1 MDVKLLFNKKNLM
14 RKTNIIFFIVF
25 VLLTFIDQISKY
37 MAVRFLKG
45 TDIVLIPDVLELHY
59 LENKGAAWGIMQ
71 GQMWILVPITILVLA
86 VIVVAFL
93 WLPPV
98 RKFTL
103 LRLCLILL
111 AAGALGNFIDR
122 IMNQYVVDFIY
133 FSLINFPVFNLADCF
148 VCISAT
154 LILYCLLIKYKDEDF
169 KQTAGDDGYGTKNS
183 SNSE

>member
-1 MDVKLLFNKKNLM
+1 MNMKLIFNKKNLM
-14 RKTNIIFFIVF
+14 CKTNIMFFIMF

-37 MAVRFLKG
+37 MAVHFLRD

-71 GQMWILVPITILVLA
+71 GQMWILVPITVLVLA
-86 VIVVAFL
+86 VIFIVFL
-93 WLPPV
+93 RLPQT
-98 RKFTL
+98 RQFTL
-103 LRLCLILL
+103 LRFCLTLL

-122 IMNQYVVDFIY
+122 IINQYVVDFIY

-148 VCISAT
+148 VCISAV

-169 KQTAGDDGYGTKNS
+169 KQTAEEHGYGTNNKINS
-183 SNSE
+183 R

>member
-25 VLLTFIDQISKY
+25 VLLAFIDQMSKY
-37 MAVRFLKG
+37 IAARFLKE

-71 GQMWILVPITILVLA
+71 GQMWILVSVTILVLA
-86 VIVVAFL
+86 VIIIAFL

-103 LRLCLILL
+103 LRFCLVLL

-148 VCISAT
+148 VCISAA

-169 KQTAGDDGYGTKNS
+169 KQTAGDDGIWDKK
-183 SNSE
+183 